1 MTLVRTPDDLLMLLD
16 DLLSGQDAGRWDAL
30 FADRATPCPFF
41 VDVPDENLV
50 DWCDSGLLTPG
61 RALELGC
68 GHGRNAVYLAGRGH
82 TVDAVDF
89 SPAALDWA
97 RERASAAGVDVTFH
111 ERSIFDLDPEPGS
124 YDLVYDGGCFHHVA
138 PHRRPQYVD
147 LVRRA
152 LRPGGRF
159 GLVCFRPDGGG
170 GLTDREVYERRTLA
184 GGLGYSEEQLRTL
197 WGDGF
202 AVDVLRPMRA
212 STGETFGAGFL
223 WVLLATRAGPRA

>member
-1 MTLVRTPDDLLMLLD
+1 MTLVRTADDLLTLLD
-16 DLLSGQDAGRWDAL
+16 DLLAGQDGARWDAF
-30 FADRATPCPFF
+30 FADRAAPCPFF

-50 DWCDSGLLTPG
+50 EWCDTGLVTPG
-61 RALELGC
+61 RVLELGC
-68 GHGRNAVYLAGRGH
+68 GNGRNAVHLARRGG

-89 SPAALDWA
+89 SAEALAWA
-97 RERASAAGVDVTFH
+97 REQAAAAGVEVAFH

-152 LRPGGRF
+152 LAPGGRF

-170 GLTDREVYERRTLA
+170 GLTDREVYERRTLG
-184 GGLGYSEEQLRTL
+184 GGLGYSEEQLRSL

-202 AVDVLRPMRA
+202 TVEVLRPMR
-212 STGETFGAGFL
+212 SGGDGVYGEGFL
-223 WVLLATRAGPRA
+223 SVLLATRLSSG